1 MSWLKK
7 SLIGLGIAL
16 ALLITILAV
25 IGFLT
30 PSRPATQALTM
41 TVGNHSVTVAG
52 HYKDLT
58 QESTADGVKV
68 MVDGHKI
75 TLDGDQLTMDGK
87 TQVLEPD
94 QNVTIYV
101 DEKGGVDVKIEQES
115 AADSG
120 SE

>member
-1 MSWLKK
+1 MAWLKK
-7 SLIGLGIAL
+7 GLIGLGIAL

-30 PSRPATQALTM
+30 PSGAPTQALTM

-68 MVDGHKI
+68 KVDGHEI
-75 TLDGDQLTMDGK
+75 VLNGDQLTMDGK

-101 DEKGGVDVKIEQES
+101 DEEGAVDVKLEKES
-115 AADSG
+115 AADAG